1 VGWKSS
7 ELVLEI
13 VGSLARIIGCEKI
26 HVISFAGEE
35 TVNDFN
41 RTPALDG
48 KLNSSSRLSSAKR
61 SPDTTPYRLG
71 RKSRIEP
78 QRAPPAG
85 LMAGGTGYEQ
95 ECKFRGNPPPD
106 SEMMSPPN
114 SEK

>member
-1 VGWKSS
+1 M
-7 ELVLEI
+7 LEI

-78 QRAPPAG
+78 QRTPPAG

-95 ECKFRGNPPPD
+95 EGNAVGEIGCKRIG
-106 SEMMSPPN
+106 
-114 SEK
+114 